1 MSLVFFTDRDL
12 GKQFPQILASAGL
25 TVERHHDHFAPD
37 GSDEEWLRYVGE
49 SCRVAI
55 THNERIR
62 YTPNELAAVMQH
74 RVALLVVVG
83 HAPYPQLAQ
92 HFVDTLPKIRAF
104 LEHHKAPFI
113 AKVKR
118 PVPSEIRKNPRASGS
133 VSLWYPK

>member
-12 GKQFPQILASAGL
+12 GKQFPDILAAAGL
-25 TVERHHDHFAPD
+25 AVERHHDRFAPD

-49 SCRVAI
+49 SGRVAI

-62 YTPNELAAVMQH
+62 YTPNELAAVVRY

-83 HAPYPQLAQ
+83 NAPYPQLAQ

-104 LEHHKAPFI
+104 LSRHKAPFI

-118 PVPSEIRKNPRASGS
+118 PVPSEIRKNPRAPGS